1 MTYNQ
6 LYIYIYM
13 YVYMFVYIHNVH
25 NIYMTKNLSIT
36 CIPFS
41 KFLTY
46 SNETNCRILRKD
58 RRENPNKY
66 Y

>member
-1 MTYNQ
+1 
-6 LYIYIYM
+6 M

-36 CIPFS
+36 CNPFS